1 MERDKDILATRP
13 NGRPTSLLVVKE
25 QGRKP
30 LFSRPASR
38 GEEANNTKLKDKEND
53 RSQLHMSRYRTNEFG
68 HGIPR
73 RMSSEP
79 LAPLAPTLGRR
90 SSSSSLASPGGTRI
104 PKPSGVTFSSRKQLS
119 LSEAFS
125 RAAMEYEEESD
136 QSHVMDA
143 SPSPAPRVARAKR
156 EEEDKRMRKILG
168 QDHLDTKAPNRPF
181 SRASLATSTLGE
193 ARASPEKLD
202 SPRRRSLYGK
212 SRIGLGPRE
221 PAQDPISPRVSVT
234 KPNDQA
240 EDPPEDPI
248 SRLRPEPRSLKHIPS
263 KDDLTNQG
271 RIPALVPGIEDLP
284 WPSIENRQHQ
294 QDPAP
299 PTPFNTENASPEKSF
314 AWQVDQDFTAGDLQI
329 SDSPR
334 IKMGARP
341 FADRIKFDEGSE
353 IDINSRTRVANPG
366 SRNTKLDEIRSRE
379 VKVGSNIPLESPQKR
394 QPNTKIEEIRQRE
407 AQAEHQIP
415 IPDRSLP
422 RPRNTKLNEIRQREI
437 NGIPNRALAKARLDE
452 IREQN
457 SNSNSRSLSPEESRP
472 LSARTAR
479 ETTSAAERE
488 TKQPIRP
495 KSAFEIGG
503 QRIPDTPVTIF
514 KARETKYHA
523 PVEERGESGKANDA
537 ADVARPELSNSHKR
551 GDSRDLLRRLA
562 RAASS
567 SPAPETEARRPA
579 SPLPSD
585 KLVTQ
590 DSDFTSG
597 IPRRTSENGPRH
609 TQHHRKD
616 NETSKPTVGFTGIP
630 RTRSTDSVKSKRSSM
645 QSELDPT
652 DRIEAEMKLFALGD
666 NQSEKG
672 SIRAPSPLPDSE
684 DEKEDVEA
692 TPRAPKPDPLTMPTP
707 KIMGAYVETPAT
719 VKVEKIEVKDDKPR
733 EETRVSRP
741 KSSASTRE
749 EKSLE
754 DAPRPRSSSLREEK
768 SLDDAPRPRS
778 SSLREE
784 KPLDDAPRPK
794 SSASIREEKAS
805 IQDAPRPRSSA
816 SFREEKVLEKA
827 PEEVRLPRPRSSAW
841 ARDKKT
847 DHAWE
852 SRDQDTTSDPGT
864 DEKSAPT
871 AMSSGVR
878 RRRTRSLPRRRGPLR
893 NSAKPPTVKDD
904 LMQLQRSHQ
913 IEDSTLDDLEEILLG
928 RKAPTPKME
937 ALLND
942 LSDQPSL
949 DDDFDFNLE
958 LDTKLNTKSNKI
970 NPQDPDHSDG
980 DLATF
985 TRMSKSLQTGLMGIR
1000 TAKKGIERLEGQVLH
1015 ETKSAE
1021 KLDAHTHDHE
1031 HCTGCTTHVGPTTV
1045 SYVPLALPLPS
1056 LYRRKPSFRFTFLG
1070 IVVLLFSL
1078 WYAAESA
1085 MCAAYCRP
1093 TACGNTP
1100 CVWSFED
1107 PTFGTALPVKLDQWA
1122 TGGHGRVLMDTLMEE
1137 VEDWSADLVDMY
1149 YGREITEI
1157 DLDAL
1162 SFEQKRQHRRRL
1174 HKKGLL
1180 KPRSEQPEQQAKW
1193 DAWRQARKAKER
1205 VREVR
1210 EMGYD
1215 VADDGEEAVGGDQR
1229 V

>member
-1 MERDKDILATRP
+1 MERDKDTLATRP
-13 NGRPTSLLVVKE
+13 NGRPTSLLVVRE

-30 LFSRPASR
+30 LFTRPASR
-38 GEEANNTKLKDKEND
+38 AEETNNARLKDKEND
-53 RSQLHMSRYRTNEFG
+53 RSQLHMTRHRMSDFG

-73 RMSSEP
+73 RISSEP
-79 LAPLAPTLGRR
+79 LAPLAQTLGRR

-119 LSEAFS
+119 LSDAFN

-136 QSHVMDA
+136 QSQVMDA

-193 ARASPEKLD
+193 GRVSPEKYD

-212 SRIGLGPRE
+212 SRIGLGSRE
-221 PAQDPISPRVSVT
+221 PVQDPISPRVNVT
-234 KPNDQA
+234 KPNEQA
-240 EDPPEDPI
+240 EDPPRDPI
-248 SRLRPEPRSLKHIPS
+248 SRLRPEPRLLKHLPS

-299 PTPFNTENASPEKSF
+299 PTPLNTENASPEKSF
-314 AWQVDQDFTAGDLQI
+314 AWEVDQDFTAGDLQI

-422 RPRNTKLNEIRQREI
+422 RPSNTKLNDIRQREI

-457 SNSNSRSLSPEESRP
+457 SNSRSLSPEEYRP

-479 ETTSAAERE
+479 ETTSAADRE
-488 TKQPIRP
+488 TKVPIRP
-495 KSAFEIGG
+495 MSAFEIGG

-514 KARETKYHA
+514 KARETKYQA
-523 PVEERGESGKANDA
+523 PVEERGESSKANDA
-537 ADVARPELSNSHKR
+537 ADVARPELSNLHKR

-585 KLVTQ
+585 KPVTQ

-597 IPRRTSENGPRH
+597 RPRRTSENAPRH
-609 TQHHRKD
+609 IQHQRKD

-652 DRIEAEMKLFALGD
+652 DRIEGEMKLFALGD

-707 KIMGAYVETPAT
+707 KITGAYVETPAT
-719 VKVEKIEVKDDKPR
+719 VKVEKIEVKDEKPR
-733 EETRVSRP
+733 EETREV
-741 KSSASTRE
+741 K
-749 EKSLE
+749 L
-754 DAPRPRSSSLREEK
+754 PRARSSS
-768 SLDDAPRPRS
+768 
-778 SSLREE
+778 
-784 KPLDDAPRPK
+784 
-794 SSASIREEKAS
+794 
-805 IQDAPRPRSSA
+805 
-816 SFREEKVLEKA
+816 
-827 PEEVRLPRPRSSAW
+827 W

-871 AMSSGVR
+871 AMSSGMR

-958 LDTKLNTKSNKI
+958 LDTKLNTNSNKI
-970 NPQDPDHSDG
+970 NPRDPDHSDG

-1000 TAKKGIERLEGQVLH
+1000 SAKKGIERLEGQVLH

-1021 KLDAHTHDHE
+1021 KLDTHTHDHE
-1031 HCTGCTTHVGPTTV
+1031 RDTGCTTHIAPTTV
-1045 SYVPLALPLPS
+1045 SYVPLALPLPN
-1056 LYRRKPSFRFTFLG
+1056 LYRRKPSFRLTFVG
-1070 IVVLLFSL
+1070 IIALLFSL

-1093 TACGNTP
+1093 TSCGNAP
-1100 CVWSFED
+1100 CVWSFDD
-1107 PTFGTALPVKLDQWA
+1107 PTFGKALPVKLDQWA
-1122 TGGHGRVLMDTLMEE
+1122 TGGHGRVLMGTLKEE
-1137 VEDWSADLVDMY
+1137 VADWSADLVDMY
-1149 YGREITEI
+1149 YGREMTEI
-1157 DLDAL
+1157 DVDLL

-1174 HKKGLL
+1174 LKKGLL
-1180 KPRSEQPEQQAKW
+1180 KRRSEQPEQQAKW
-1193 DAWRQARKAKER
+1193 DAWRQTRMAKER
-1205 VREVR
+1205 VREAR
-1210 EMGYD
+1210 EAGYN
-1215 VADDGEEAVGGDQR
+1215 VADDGDEAVGGDQR
-1229 V
+1229 VW

>member
-1 MERDKDILATRP
+1 MERDKDTLATRP
-13 NGRPTSLLVVKE
+13 NGRPTSLLVVRE

-30 LFSRPASR
+30 LFTRPASR
-38 GEEANNTKLKDKEND
+38 AEETSNARLKDKEND
-53 RSQLHMSRYRTNEFG
+53 RSQLHMSRHRMSDFG

-79 LAPLAPTLGRR
+79 LAPLAQTLGRR

-119 LSEAFS
+119 LSDAFN

-136 QSHVMDA
+136 QSQVMDA

-193 ARASPEKLD
+193 GRVSPEKYD

-212 SRIGLGPRE
+212 SRIGLGSRE
-221 PAQDPISPRVSVT
+221 PAQDPISPKVNVT

-240 EDPPEDPI
+240 EDPPRDPI
-248 SRLRPEPRSLKHIPS
+248 SRLRPEPRLLKHLPS

-299 PTPFNTENASPEKSF
+299 PTPLNTENASPEKSF
-314 AWQVDQDFTAGDLQI
+314 AWEVDQDFTAGDLQI

-334 IKMGARP
+334 IKMGTRP

-422 RPRNTKLNEIRQREI
+422 RPSNTKLNDIRQREI

-457 SNSNSRSLSPEESRP
+457 SNSRSLSPEEYRP

-479 ETTSAAERE
+479 ETTSAADRE
-488 TKQPIRP
+488 TKVPIRP
-495 KSAFEIGG
+495 MSAFEIGG

-514 KARETKYHA
+514 KARETKYQA
-523 PVEERGESGKANDA
+523 PVEERGESSKANDA
-537 ADVARPELSNSHKR
+537 ADVARPELSNLHKR

-579 SPLPSD
+579 SPLPSE
-585 KLVTQ
+585 KPVTQ

-597 IPRRTSENGPRH
+597 LPRRTSENAPRH
-609 TQHHRKD
+609 IQHQRKD

-652 DRIEAEMKLFALGD
+652 DRIEGEMKLFALGD

-684 DEKEDVEA
+684 DEKEDAEA

-719 VKVEKIEVKDDKPR
+719 VKVEKIEVKDEKPR
-733 EETRVSRP
+733 EETRASRP
-741 KSSASTRE
+741 KSSS
-749 EKSLE
+749 
-754 DAPRPRSSSLREEK
+754 
-768 SLDDAPRPRS
+768 
-778 SSLREE
+778 
-784 KPLDDAPRPK
+784 
-794 SSASIREEKAS
+794 
-805 IQDAPRPRSSA
+805 
-816 SFREEKVLEKA
+816 
-827 PEEVRLPRPRSSAW
+827 W

-958 LDTKLNTKSNKI
+958 LDTKLNTNSNKI

-1021 KLDAHTHDHE
+1021 KLDTHTHDHE
-1031 HCTGCTTHVGPTTV
+1031 RGTGCTTHVAPTTV
-1045 SYVPLALPLPS
+1045 SYVPLALPLPN
-1056 LYRRKPSFRFTFLG
+1056 LYRRKPSFRLTFVG
-1070 IVVLLFSL
+1070 IIALLFSL

-1093 TACGNTP
+1093 TSCGNAP
-1100 CVWSFED
+1100 CVWSFDD
-1107 PTFGTALPVKLDQWA
+1107 PTFGNALPVKLDQWA
-1122 TGGHGRVLMDTLMEE
+1122 TGGHGRVLMGALKEE
-1137 VEDWSADLVDMY
+1137 VADWSADLVDMY
-1149 YGREITEI
+1149 YGREMTEI
-1157 DLDAL
+1157 DVDLL

-1174 HKKGLL
+1174 LKKGLL

-1193 DAWRQARKAKER
+1193 DAWRQTRMAKER
-1205 VREVR
+1205 VRDAR
-1210 EMGYD
+1210 EMGYYHL
-1215 VADDGEEAVGGDQR
+1215 ADDGDEAVGGDQR
-1229 V
+1229 VW

>member
-1 MERDKDILATRP
+1 MERDKDTLAARP

-30 LFSRPASR
+30 LFTSTGAR

-53 RSQLHMSRYRTNEFG
+53 RSQLSTNRYRTSAFG
-68 HGIPR
+68 DGLLR
-73 RMSSEP
+73 RTSSE
-79 LAPLAPTLGRR
+79 LQAHTLERR

-125 RAAMEYEEESD
+125 RAAMEDEEESD
-136 QSHVMDA
+136 QSLVMDA

-168 QDHLDTKAPNRPF
+168 QDHLDTKAPARPF
-181 SRASLATSTLGE
+181 SRQSLAASTLGE
-193 ARASPEKLD
+193 VRPSPEKYD
-202 SPRRRSLYGK
+202 SPRRRTFYGK
-212 SRIGLGPRE
+212 SRIGLGPKE
-221 PAQDPISPRVSVT
+221 PAQEPVSPKVNGT
-234 KPNDQA
+234 KPKDPA
-240 EDPPEDPI
+240 EERREDPA
-248 SRLRPEPRSLKHIPS
+248 SRLLPAPRTLKHIPS

-271 RIPALVPGIEDLP
+271 RIPPLVPGIEDLP
-284 WPSIENRQHQ
+284 WPSIENGQ
-294 QDPAP
+294 QQQEAAP
-299 PTPFNTENASPEKSF
+299 PTPFNPENASPEKSF

-334 IKMGARP
+334 ISMGTRP
-341 FADRIKFDEGSE
+341 FANRIKFDEGSE

-379 VKVGSNIPLESPQKR
+379 VKAGSNIPIESPQRR
-394 QPNTKIEEIRQRE
+394 QPNTKLDEIRLRE

-422 RPRNTKLNEIRQREI
+422 RPRNTKLDEIRQREI
-437 NGIPNRALAKARLDE
+437 NGIPNRALAKARLEE

-457 SNSNSRSLSPEESRP
+457 SNSNSRSMSPEESRP
-472 LSARTAR
+472 LSARAAR
-479 ETTSAAERE
+479 ESISAADRE
-488 TKQPIRP
+488 TNELVRP

-503 QRIPDTPVTIF
+503 RRVPDTPVTIF
-514 KARETKYHA
+514 KARETKHHA
-523 PVEERGESGKANDA
+523 PVEERGESSKSTDVAE
-537 ADVARPELSNSHKR
+537 VARPEVSHSHR
-551 GDSRDLLRRLA
+551 RSDSRDLLRRLA

-567 SPAPETEARRPA
+567 SPAPDTEARRPA
-579 SPLPSD
+579 SPLQSE
-585 KLVTQ
+585 KVVTQ
-590 DSDFTSG
+590 DSDYKSG
-597 IPRRTSENGPRH
+597 IPRRASENGPRH
-609 TQHHRKD
+609 TQLQRKD
-616 NETSKPTVGFTGIP
+616 NETSKPTVGFTGLP
-630 RTRSTDSVKSKRSSM
+630 RTLSTDSVKSKRSSM
-645 QSELDPT
+645 QSESDPT
-652 DRIEAEMKLFALGD
+652 DRIEAEMNLFAPGE
-666 NQSEKG
+666 NYSEKG
-672 SIRAPSPLPDSE
+672 SVRAPSPLPESE
-684 DEKEDVEA
+684 DEKEVEV

-707 KIMGAYVETPAT
+707 KITGAYVETPAT
-719 VKVEKIEVKDDKPR
+719 VKVERIEVKDEKPR
-733 EETRVSRP
+733 EEARLPRP
-741 KSSASTRE
+741 RSVASTRE

-754 DAPRPRSSSLREEK
+754 DTT
-768 SLDDAPRPRS
+768 
-778 SSLREE
+778 
-784 KPLDDAPRPK
+784 RPK
-794 SSASIREEKAS
+794 SSASIRQEKSLEDVSRPKSAAS
-805 IQDAPRPRSSA
+805 IRDRDV
-816 SFREEKVLEKA
+816 KVPETV
-827 PEEVRLPRPRSSAW
+827 PEEARLPRPRSSAW
-841 ARDKKT
+841 SRDKKM
-847 DHAWE
+847 DLGWQ

-871 AMSSGVR
+871 ALSSVVR
-878 RRRTRSLPRRRGPLR
+878 RRRARSLPRRRGPLK

-949 DDDFDFNLE
+949 DDDLDFDLE
-958 LDTKLNTKSNKI
+958 LDTKLNTRSNKI

-1015 ETKSAE
+1015 ETKEAE
-1021 KLDAHTHDHE
+1021 KLDTHTHDHE
-1031 HCTGCTTHVGPTTV
+1031 HCTGCTTHKGPVTV
-1045 SYVPLALPLPS
+1045 SYVPLSLPLPS
-1056 LYRRKPSFRFTFLG
+1056 LYRRKPSFRFTFMG
-1070 IVVLLFSL
+1070 VIVLLLSL

-1085 MCAAYCRP
+1085 MCATYCRP
-1093 TACGNTP
+1093 TACGSTP
-1100 CVWSFED
+1100 CVWSFDD

-1122 TGGHGRVLMDTLMEE
+1122 TGGHGRVLMDMLREE
-1137 VEDWSADLVDMY
+1137 MVDWSAELVDLY
-1149 YGREITEI
+1149 HGREITEI
-1157 DLDAL
+1157 DVDVL

-1180 KPRSEQPEQQAKW
+1180 KPRSELPEQQAKW

-1215 VADDGEEAVGGDQR
+1215 VTEEDEEAVGGDQR
-1229 V
+1229 VW

>member
-1 MERDKDILATRP
+1 MERDKDTLASRP

-38 GEEANNTKLKDKEND
+38 GEEANNAKLKDKEND
-53 RSQLHMSRYRTNEFG
+53 RSQLHMSRYRTSDFG

-193 ARASPEKLD
+193 ARVSPEKHD

-221 PAQDPISPRVSVT
+221 PAHDPISPRVNVT

-240 EDPPEDPI
+240 EDPPQDPI

-353 IDINSRTRVANPG
+353 IDINSRTRVATPG

-457 SNSNSRSLSPEESRP
+457 SNSRSLSPEEYRP

-479 ETTSAAERE
+479 ETTSTADRE
-488 TKQPIRP
+488 TKVPIRP
-495 KSAFEIGG
+495 MSAFEIGG

-514 KARETKYHA
+514 KAREPKYHA
-523 PVEERGESGKANDA
+523 PVEERGEPNKANDA

-585 KLVTQ
+585 KPVTQ
-590 DSDFTSG
+590 DSDFTSA

-609 TQHHRKD
+609 TQHQRKD

-719 VKVEKIEVKDDKPR
+719 VKVEKIEVKDNKPR

-741 KSSASTRE
+741 K
-749 EKSLE
+749 
-754 DAPRPRSSSLREEK
+754 
-768 SLDDAPRPRS
+768 
-778 SSLREE
+778 
-784 KPLDDAPRPK
+784 
-794 SSASIREEKAS
+794 
-805 IQDAPRPRSSA
+805 
-816 SFREEKVLEKA
+816 
-827 PEEVRLPRPRSSAW
+827 SSAW

-970 NPQDPDHSDG
+970 NPRDPDHSDG

-985 TRMSKSLQTGLMGIR
+985 TRMSKSLQTGLMGIQ
-1000 TAKKGIERLEGQVLH
+1000 TAKKGIERLESQVLH

-1021 KLDAHTHDHE
+1021 KLDTHTHDHE

-1070 IVVLLFSL
+1070 IIVLLFSL

-1100 CVWSFED
+1100 CVWSFDD

-1137 VEDWSADLVDMY
+1137 VNDWSADLADMY

-1180 KPRSEQPEQQAKW
+1180 KPRSEQPEHQAKW
-1193 DAWRQARKAKER
+1193 DAWRQARQAKER
-1205 VREVR
+1205 VREAR

-1215 VADDGEEAVGGDQR
+1215 IADDGDEAVGGDQR
-1229 V
+1229 VW